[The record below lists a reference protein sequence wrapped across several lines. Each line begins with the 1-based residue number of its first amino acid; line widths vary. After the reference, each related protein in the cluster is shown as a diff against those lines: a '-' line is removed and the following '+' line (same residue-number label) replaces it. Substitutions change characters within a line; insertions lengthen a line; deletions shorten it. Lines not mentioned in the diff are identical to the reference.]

1 MARRAKKEKTR
12 RLLWLSLSAVAVMA
26 LILTGVFLFMD
37 AQTPPKPVYHPIST
51 EPPRVS
57 PYDPMD
63 FVLDERG
70 FMTCLTA
77 DYRVGIDVSSHQGDI
92 DWQQVAEA
100 GVEFVFIRVGR
111 RGTTQGDIYPDELA
125 QQYYEGAREAGLD
138 IGAYFYSQAINTAEA
153 EEEAW
158 FVLKQIAHW
167 QLELPVVYDWE
178 WGGEDSRTTDLPAS
192 VLTQCNQSFC
202 RIIEKA
208 GLEAMIYFNE
218 HQGLEQMDLDALEE
232 YPFWLAM
239 YDSPMDFLYEVD
251 YWQYTQ
257 TGTVPGIAGNVD
269 LNIHLPVAQ
278 ETPPVSETGETPGE
292 E

>member
-1 MARRAKKEKTR
+1 MAKLGKKQNTK
-12 RLLWLSLSAVAVMA
+12 RLIWICAAAVAVMVT
-26 LILTGVFLFMD
+26 ILLCVFLFMD
-37 AQTPPKPVYHPIST
+37 ITDPIRLDYQPIST

-111 RGTTQGDIYPDELA
+111 RGTTQGDIYPDERA
-125 QQYYEGAREAGLD
+125 QEYYDGAREAGLD
-138 IGAYFYSQAINTAEA
+138 IGAYFFSQAISVKEA

-158 FVLKQIAHW
+158 YVLKQIADW
-167 QLELPVVYDWE
+167 QLQLPVVYDWE

-202 RIIEKA
+202 RIIEQA
-208 GLEAMIYFNE
+208 GLEPMIYFNE
-218 HQGLEQMDLDALEE
+218 HQGLEQMDLDELEE

-257 TGTVPGIAGNVD
+257 TGTVPGIAGDVD
-269 LNIHLPVAQ
+269 LNIHLPLAQ
-278 ETPPVSETGETPGE
+278 EAPPASETAEALS
-292 E
+292 